1 MTMGGVGGMGGATG
15 AGMGMGLPAGPGSR
29 TFLIYVIGGYYPPD
43 HTIVTGGPESFQS
56 FEALLCVLFCLLSMG
71 RVADVLLQGVG

>member
-1 MTMGGVGGMGGATG
+1 MTMGGMGGAAG
-15 AGMGMGLPAGPGSR
+15 AGMGMGMGLPAGPGSR

-56 FEALLCVLFCLLSMG
+56 FEALLCVLSRLL
-71 RVADVLLQGVG
+71 VCVCVTDVPLQGVG